1 MRPAWVSLR
10 GAGPAP
16 PLVDCAFAGPARDAR
31 AQRRRHV
38 AASAAAVRPLAYA
51 DGMAR
56 SIYLHVPFCPHVC
69 PYCDFHKMLR
79 NEGLVA
85 RYLDRLE
92 QEALAQAERHPG
104 RPDTVYFGG
113 GTPSHLSDA
122 ELERVV
128 AVLDRTFGFPGRLE
142 TTLEADPL
150 TFTPDRLARF
160 RDLGFDRLSIGL
172 QSTQDQVLRYLG
184 RVHDG
189 REGLQALDW
198 ALASGLRV
206 NADIITA
213 VPGQDAEL
221 DLRTVAGTGVEHMS
235 VYTLT
240 VEPGTPFALRGV
252 TIDPEREAN
261 DFELV
266 AGVLAPFGLERYE
279 VSNFARPGQESRHNL
294 GTWRGE
300 TYLGLGPSASS
311 HLPEGGPFGMRLR
324 NPTIRAWLE
333 GAAPE
338 RELLGPEDVVLER
351 LLTGLRTRE
360 GVDLTALERRTGRTP
375 ATMAPRWWRDALR
388 HRLLTVDGDRLRATD
403 AGLARLDALLRS
415 FVRAPWAHTVSA
427 HAERGP

>member
-1 MRPAWVSLR
+1 
-10 GAGPAP
+10 
-16 PLVDCAFAGPARDAR
+16 
-31 AQRRRHV
+31 
-38 AASAAAVRPLAYA
+38 
-51 DGMAR
+51 MAR
-56 SIYLHVPFCPHVC
+56 SIYLHVPFCPHIC
-69 PYCDFHKMLR
+69 PYCDFHKMRR

-128 AVLDRTFGFPGRLE
+128 AVLDRDFGFPGRLE

-172 QSTQDQVLRYLG
+172 QSTQDEVLRYLG

-189 REGLQALDW
+189 RAGLQALDW

-206 NADIITA
+206 NADVITA

-252 TIDPEREAN
+252 TVDSEREAD

-266 AGVLAPFGLERYE
+266 AGALAPFGLERYE

-311 HLPEGGPFGMRLR
+311 YLPEGSPFGTRLR
-324 NPTIRAWLE
+324 NPSMRAWLE

-360 GVDLTALERRTGRTP
+360 GVDLAALERRTGRTP
-375 ATMAPRWWRDALR
+375 AAMAPRWWRDALR
-388 HRLLTVDGDRLRATD
+388 HRLLSVDGDRLRATD